1 MVYLSFDLDCLDPA
15 YAPGAANPQPGGLT
29 TRQVLE
35 IMHDIAGLRI
45 VAAGEL
51 WLPENCGCRCRR
63 VRSGIR
69 FGRANDSVHFSNSD
83 QGNDGDH
90 GPICLERLSLL
101 LTASL
106 SSSLTASEAI
116 QRAAFSFFR
125 TSSAEVISNLPRSGN
140 CIIWPAM
147 NSTCESEF

>member
-51 WLPENCGCRCRR
+51 WLPENCGCRRIVAADVVEYAPEFDSDAR
-63 VRSGIR
+63 TTAFTSAILIKEMMGIM
-69 FGRANDSVHFSNSD
+69 G
-83 QGNDGDH
+83 Q
-90 GPICLERLSLL
+90 
-101 LTASL
+101 
-106 SSSLTASEAI
+106 
-116 QRAAFSFFR
+116 
-125 TSSAEVISNLPRSGN
+125 SA
-140 CIIWPAM
+140 
-147 NSTCESEF
+147 